1 MGFRRFFELFRYA
14 TIRPNTDR
22 KLAIQPSPPQS
33 TPRTHVKY
41 AEAYPAHTC
50 VDQPSLSCPACLKWT
65 GDGFASVRA
74 NPEGFPGIFGQP
86 ATKPIQY
93 EPSGYAVMVR
103 VKFVDGWAWR
113 TWMRY
118 DTYEQAAS
126 HRREGQ
132 KIVPFGSDEWKAL
145 LRPQDASERRN
156 VQDLVQGEIFVDS
169 VLQSSDK
176 YHFDPITERQGRTH
190 CTSTSPL
197 GELKSCAV
205 TKSSEFG
212 EDKSS
217 ADRVCPRSC
226 SSQNSRSESHE
237 SPDLPKHLRR
247 NSFSPITS
255 VIPQQPKSSR

>member
-1 MGFRRFFELFRYA
+1 MDFRRLFGMFLHT
-14 TIRPNTDR
+14 TIRPDTKR
-22 KLAIQPSPPQS
+22 KCSTQPSAPQN
-33 TPRTHVKY
+33 TGHTHVRY

-50 VDQPSLSCPACLKWT
+50 VDQPILSCPACLKWT

-86 ATKPIQY
+86 ATKPIQN

-145 LRPQDASERRN
+145 LGPQDASDLRN

-169 VLQSSDK
+169 VLRSSDK
-176 YHFDPITERQGRTH
+176 Y
-190 CTSTSPL
+190 TSTNTV

-205 TKSSEFG
+205 TKSSESG
-212 EDKSS
+212 DYKS
-217 ADRVCPRSC
+217 AARVGPQSC
-226 SSQNSRSESHE
+226 SSQSSRSETPQ
-237 SPDLPKHLRR
+237 SPGLPQHLCRD
-247 NSFSPITS
+247 SFSPITS
-255 VIPQQPKSSR
+255 VIPKQPKSSR